1 MNYHLV
7 RGRDDVLGIVRI
19 VIGFLF
25 ACHGVKSLFGIL
37 GARSAEHIGS
47 WPSWWAALIQLI
59 CGVLV
64 LLGIGTRLAALI
76 GSGSMAFA
84 YFTVHAKTGLLPIEN
99 GGELAALFCWTL
111 LLFVFTGP
119 GRFALSGFFGTRVRE
134 TGGPSEPAEEHA
146 PAEAAH
152 HGKGNGSRANAGP
165 SRRHAR

>member
-1 MNYHLV
+1 MNYLV
-7 RGRDDVLGIVRI
+7 RGHDHVLGIVRI

-37 GARSAEHIGS
+37 GASSAKPIGS
-47 WPSWWAALIQLI
+47 WPGWWAALIQLT

-64 LLGIGTRLAALI
+64 LLGVGTRLAALI

-84 YFTVHAKTGLLPIEN
+84 YFTVHAATGLFPIEN

-119 GRFALSGFFGTRVRE
+119 GRLTLSGVFEPRVRE
-134 TGGPSEPAEEHA
+134 TSGLSEPAERA
-146 PAEAAH
+146 YAR
-152 HGKGNGSRANAGP
+152 GSGASERQG
-165 SRRHAR
+165 